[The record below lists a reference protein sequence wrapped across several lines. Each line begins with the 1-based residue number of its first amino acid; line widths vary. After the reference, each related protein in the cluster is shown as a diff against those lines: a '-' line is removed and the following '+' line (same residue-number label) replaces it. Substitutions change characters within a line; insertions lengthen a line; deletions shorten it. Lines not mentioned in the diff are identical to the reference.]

1 MLPRICALLFF
12 SLSLCGQGPWLTLFD
27 GKTLNGFVDPWTRVP
42 PGGSWVLDSGALK
55 VVPDARIAEDLVTE
69 QEYRDFELEF
79 EWKVSPGG
87 NTGVKYR
94 IQSIFFVAAANT
106 KVGSDG
112 FEGMMGREFANP
124 NNNRA
129 QLPDGAKGFEP
140 VIGFECQLLDD
151 ERHPDARRDE
161 AHKTGAL
168 YSFLPPT
175 RRAAKPAGEWNT
187 ARIVVRGAN
196 FEHWINGVQVLAGR
210 LDDPAVSKGAAKRWN
225 SAPPIR
231 EMLTNPRPTGR
242 ISFQHHGDDAWFR
255 AIRIRTL

>member
-1 MLPRICALLFF
+1 LLPGSVALIIF
-12 SLSLCGQGPWLTLFD
+12 SLSLYGQGPWLTLFD
-27 GKTLNGFVDPWTRVP
+27 GQTLNGLVDPWTRVP
-42 PGGSWVLDSGALK
+42 PGGSWVLDAGALK
-55 VVPDARIAEDLVTE
+55 AVPKPRIAEDLVTA
-69 QEYRDFELEF
+69 QEYGDFELEF

-94 IQSIFFVAAANT
+94 IQSIFFVAADKNQT
-106 KVGSDG
+106 GPDG
-112 FEGMMGREFANP
+112 FEGMLGRELANP
-124 NNNRA
+124 TGSRA
-129 QLPDGAKGFEP
+129 QLPAGAKGFEYT
-140 VIGFECQLLDD
+140 IGFECQLLDD

-175 RRAAKPAGEWNT
+175 RRAARPAGEWNT
-187 ARIVVRGAN
+187 ARIVVRGAA

-225 SAPPIR
+225 PAPPIR
-231 EMLTNPRPTGR
+231 EMLAHPRPTGR

>member
-1 MLPRICALLFF
+1 LLLR
-12 SLSLCGQGPWLTLFD
+12 LSLLPLLALPLCAQGPWVTLFD
-27 GKTLNGFVDPWTRVP
+27 GKTLNGFVDPWKAVP
-42 PGGSWVLDSGALK
+42 PGGSWVLDAGALK
-55 VVPDARIAEDLVTE
+55 VVPQARIAEDLVTAR
-69 QEYRDFELEF
+69 EYRDFELEF

-94 IQSIFFVAAANT
+94 IQSVFFITAENAR
-106 KVGSDG
+106 VGPDG
-112 FEGMMGREFANP
+112 FEAMMGRQLANP

-129 QLPDGAKGFEP
+129 RLPAGAKGFEP
-140 VIGFECQLLDD
+140 VIGFECQLIDD

-168 YSFLPPT
+168 YSFLPPA

-187 ARIVVRGAN
+187 ARIVVRGAA

-210 LDDPAVSKGAAKRWN
+210 LDDPAVKAGAAARWN
-225 SAPPIR
+225 PAPAIR
-231 EMLTNPRPTGR
+231 EMFTNPRPAGR
-242 ISFQHHGDDAWFR
+242 ISFQHHGDDVWFR